1 MQGLAMHNREDV
13 RCDPAPGQRVPPQ
26 NLNSLALD
34 LSMKLEQHP
43 QQGGHSVWYHHTGS
57 ASFLHQVFHRHA
69 LNVNCMGSTSHFLR
83 NQNVLFQ
90 NKTFLYAKNA
100 KQEFNILPTSY

>member
-1 MQGLAMHNREDV
+1 MHNREDV

-43 QQGGHSVWYHHTGS
+43 QQGGHSV
-57 ASFLHQVFHRHA
+57 
-69 LNVNCMGSTSHFLR
+69 
-83 NQNVLFQ
+83 
-90 NKTFLYAKNA
+90 
-100 KQEFNILPTSY
+100 